1 MNIEE
6 KGVYSFFET
15 LLWSLVSVIEKN
27 NERKINLIDTIVET
41 ISIQCERLPYNDSN
55 IKQQNFSSQF
65 DEIFVMYLNSYESYK
80 SSDKFNTNLQQGRY
94 SKSFTE
100 VRKISKGGY
109 GKVFEVKSKI
119 DNAKYALK
127 KVKLSSKLGLLIF

>member
-6 KGVYSFFET
+6 KGGYSFFET

-27 NERKINLIDTIVET
+27 NERKINLIDKIVET
-41 ISIQCERLPYNDSN
+41 INIQYERLPFNDSN

-65 DEIFVMYLNSYESYK
+65 DEIFVMFLNSFENYK
-80 SSDKFNTNLQQGRY
+80 YSGKFNTNLQQGRY

-100 VRKISKGGY
+100 VRKISQGGY
-109 GKVFEVKSKI
+109 GKVFEVESEI
-119 DNAKYALK
+119 DNGKYALK
-127 KVKLSSKLGLLIF
+127 KVKLTSMF